1 MRRVRV
7 VPVLLALNGAV
18 FLAWKLGDY
27 QWMLRNFSVASNRR
41 QLLHWTLLTSTV
53 SHIDIGHLFNNM
65 MALQAF
71 GQPLQRRIGD
81 GKVLTV
87 YFLGGLLAN
96 AYWAW
101 RRRTNARRDDDL
113 VERCVGASGSI
124 SCLAGMFAWLYPQA
138 EVVVGSSLVAPA
150 SVYAIAYLCGEF
162 IQSQRR
168 DPEDSVAHSVHWMG
182 SIIGICFAIL
192 YRAWQGQP
200 LDIRRATDILR
211 VNINMML
218 ELLQYFAY

>member
-1 MRRVRV
+1 
-7 VPVLLALNGAV
+7 VLLALNGAV

-200 LDIRRATDILR
+200 LDIRRVTDILR
-211 VNINMML
+211 VNINMLL

>member
-1 MRRVRV
+1 
-7 VPVLLALNGAV
+7 VLLALNGAV

-81 GKVLTV
+81 GKVLTA

-200 LDIRRATDILR
+200 LDIRRVTDILR
-211 VNINMML
+211 VNINMLL